1 MNLPVPYVSVALIA
15 LTLIALSNQGR
26 MPVALAGNRLIQLVS
41 TVWLLWVAYVLV
53 TWFLRTQV

>member
-41 TVWLLWVAYVLV
+41 SVWLLWVAYVVV